1 VHFDGG
7 YGAFFWYAMNRPL
20 EHHQEV
26 DRYAAARENPPIVII
41 GAGPV
46 GQRVAAEFLQ
56 QSLQKPVPVVLFGDE
71 PRELYDRVQLSGYL
85 AGDIPDIAVTG
96 QFDDDPR
103 LTRLLGT
110 QIIAIDRERRLVI
123 DFNGEA
129 CPWSQLVLATGSR
142 AAVPPVPGIE
152 LAHVYRFR
160 DLIDAEQLMARTVRS
175 RHTVV
180 IGGGLLGL
188 EAARA
193 MRRFNTRV
201 SVVEQAAHLMFHQLD
216 GDGAALLNGAVHQL
230 GIEVICGARVKA
242 LRGTNQVE
250 AVELADGTRLDC
262 DTVVVATGITPNIE
276 LARDCGLHYHRGILV
291 DDQMR
296 SSDARIFAA
305 GECAEHRN
313 RVYGLVAPGYEQAA
327 VVAHALARK
336 TVSYTGSVTATR
348 LKVVGCKVFS
358 VGEIQ
363 LEWPRRTV
371 EYIEGNGSVY
381 RKLFLVGNRLDA
393 AYALGTWQ
401 DASRIQEAVRRRR
414 RLWPWQLKRFRHS
427 GSLWQQDSDDS
438 VASWPATAT
447 ICNCKDITRGT
458 LSHAVDQGCRDIVS
472 LCKATGAAT
481 VCGSCRPLLQQLLGA
496 VHIEPV
502 RAAAFLMAAAVVAGV
517 ISVITLLLPAI
528 PYNHSVQTVLQ
539 WDVLW
544 RSGLFKQVSGFS
556 LLGLSLG
563 LAFLSLPK
571 RIRRIDW
578 GDFGGWR
585 AVHVGIGVLVAL
597 LLVAHTGLRLGNE
610 LNLLLMLA
618 FLGTLLSGA
627 LLSAISGKQHELP
640 LGVARR
646 ARRVSVWT
654 HVLLLWPLPAL
665 LGFHVLKTY
674 WF

>member
-1 VHFDGG
+1 M
-7 YGAFFWYAMNRPL
+7 ALFFWYAMNIPL
-20 EHHQEV
+20 EQQQEV
-26 DRYAAARENPPIVII
+26 DRYAAARENPPVVII

-46 GQRVAAEFLQ
+46 GQRVAAEFLR
-56 QSLQKPVPVVLFGDE
+56 QSLQKPVPVILFGEE

-85 AGDIPDIAVTG
+85 AGDVTDIAVAE
-96 QFDDDPR
+96 QLDDDPR
-103 LTRLLGT
+103 LTRMLGT
-110 QIIAIDRERRLVI
+110 QIIAIDRERRVVI
-123 DFNGEA
+123 DFNGDA
-129 CPWSQLVLATGSR
+129 CPWSRLVLATGSR
-142 AAVPPVPGIE
+142 ASVPPVSGVD

-160 DLIDAEQLMARTVRS
+160 DLSDAEKLMARTVRS

-201 SVVEQAAHLMFHQLD
+201 TVVEQAAHLMFHQLD
-216 GDGAALLNGAVHQL
+216 VDGAALLNGAVHHL
-230 GIEVICGARVKA
+230 GIEVISSARVKE
-242 LRGTNQVE
+242 LCGSTRVE
-250 AVELADGTRLDC
+250 AVELADGSRLDC
-262 DTVVVATGITPNIE
+262 DTVVIATGITPNIE

-291 DDQMR
+291 DDQLR
-296 SSDARIFAA
+296 SSDPYIYAA

-327 VVAHALARK
+327 VVAHAMARK
-336 TVSYTGSVTATR
+336 TVSYNGSINATR

-371 EYIEGNGSVY
+371 EYIEGNGSIY
-381 RKLFLVGNRLDA
+381 RKLFLDGNRLDA

-401 DASRIQEAVRRRR
+401 DASRIQEAVHGRHRV
-414 RLWPWQLKRFRHS
+414 WPWQLKRFRHT
-427 GSLWQQDSDDS
+427 GSLWHQDSDDS
-438 VASWPATAT
+438 VAGWPATAMV
-447 ICNCKDITRGT
+447 CNCKGISRGT
-458 LSHAVDQGCRDIVS
+458 LSRAVDRGCRDIGS
-472 LCKATGAAT
+472 LCVATGAAT

-502 RAAAFLMAAAVVAGV
+502 RAAIFLTIAAVLAGMV
-517 ISVITLLLPAI
+517 SAILLLLPAI
-528 PYNHSVQTVLQ
+528 PYNRSVQFALQ

-544 RSGLFKQVSGFS
+544 RSGLLKQVSGFS
-556 LLGLSLG
+556 LLGLSLC

-571 RIRRIDW
+571 RIQRINW

-585 AVHVGIGVLVAL
+585 AVHAGIGVLVAL

-610 LNLLLMLA
+610 LNLLLMLT
-618 FLGTLLSGA
+618 FLGALLSGA
-627 LLSAISGKQHELP
+627 LLSATSGRQHALP
-640 LGVARR
+640 LGFARR
-646 ARRVSVWT
+646 ARRLSVWT
-654 HVLLLWPLPAL
+654 HVLFLWPLPAL